1 MKYIAIMFTLSA
13 AGIVALSGC
22 AGSFINQYGYAAPDS
37 EIVREDG
44 NAVFIPSNSHS
55 ISQGFKPQEEH
66 EGIDIVGKRGTPVI
80 AAAGGIVISSYYEPF
95 FGNRVVIDHGRN
107 ENSLYMRSRY
117 FHLNKRLVNEGEN
130 VVRGQQI
137 GELGS
142 KGLLASYPH
151 LHFEVRA
158 RARQGQNQSEP
169 LNPHKFWVDGA
180 GIVTCF
186 EPGRELPDMPFKT
199 TFPVPCS

>member
-1 MKYIAIMFTLSA
+1 MKYIAIVFTLSA
-13 AGIVALSGC
+13 AGIIALSGC
-22 AGSFINQYGYAAPDS
+22 AGSFVNQYGYAAPDA

-44 NAVFIPSNSHS
+44 NAVFIPSNAHS
-55 ISQGFKPQEEH
+55 IAQGFKLQEEH
-66 EGIDIVGKRGTPVI
+66 QGIDIVGKRGTPVI
-80 AAAGGIVISSYYEPF
+80 AAAGGIVRSSYYGPF

-107 ENSLYMRSRY
+107 TNGFYMRSKY
-117 FHLNKRLVNEGEN
+117 FHLNKLLVNEGDK

-142 KGLLASYPH
+142 TGMLASYPH
-151 LHFEVRA
+151 LHFETRSG
-158 RARQGQNQSEP
+158 ARQNLKLFNP
-169 LNPHKFWVDGA
+169 VTPHKFWVDGT

-186 EPGRELPDMPFKT
+186 DPDRELPDMPFKT